1 MSFIIGGLQKTTFLD
16 FPGKIACI
24 VFTNKCN
31 FRCGYCHNPEL
42 ITKNEPV
49 ITLPAFF
56 EFLNSRKGK
65 LDGVVVTGGE
75 PTLQSELYEFV
86 KQIKDLGF
94 AVKLDTNGTNPEV
107 VEKLVNDSLL
117 DYIAMDIK
125 APLEKYPQIV
135 RVNCGL
141 SKIQK
146 SINLI
151 MNSKVDYEF
160 RTTVVK
166 SQLTFEDFDKIGELI
181 QGAKRYYL
189 QKFVASKIL
198 DETLMNEATYTDE
211 EFKVICDN
219 LKKYIKSPLLRK

>member
-1 MSFIIGGLQKTTFLD
+1 MPFIIGGLQKTSFMD
-16 FPGKIACI
+16 FPEKIACI

-75 PTLQSELYEFV
+75 PTLQPELYDFI

-94 AVKLDTNGTNPEV
+94 AVKLDTNGTNPDI
-107 VEKLVNDSLL
+107 VEKLIMDNLL

-135 RVNCGL
+135 RLNCDL
-141 SKIQK
+141 TKIRK
-146 SINLI
+146 SIDLI
-151 MNSKVDYEF
+151 MDSKVDYEF

-166 SQLTFEDFDKIGELI
+166 SQLTFEDFDKIGGLI
-181 QGAKRYYL
+181 KGAKRYYL

-198 DETLMNEATYTDE
+198 DESLMGETSYTDE

-219 LKKYIKSPLLRK
+219 LKKYIKSLQLRK